1 MSEKNNVEDIKKI
14 DRYIVL
20 LIIMIL
26 IFSMVIIRLFYLQVM
41 NGEQFKVMANDNAV
55 RYIPEPAPRG
65 SIFDRNGNVLAA
77 SKQSYMLV
85 YIQTENS
92 MENFFSTFKEVFSL
106 LGSSMRINENGEVQ
120 KEDIKDDF
128 ELKVN
133 PFRFDFRTDDKNAN
147 RCLEL
152 RFKKD
157 RGLHSGILRKI
168 EQEKDNKTNL
178 NDELIKLSA
187 EECFYKLVYKYK
199 LYRLLE
205 LTKEQEARLVED
217 YESGNLTN
225 KQITEMIIDKFTIEE
240 LRRYMVIK
248 DSIIMQ
254 SFTGYKP
261 VIIASNI
268 DRKTAFIFEQVKHE
282 LPGIEVTMHPIR
294 YYPNN
299 ELGANFIGY
308 VSRINSGRKEDYEQ
322 RGYDI
327 NSDLIG
333 MSGLESAFEERLKGS
348 KGGITVKINKYGRK
362 IDELFRLDPSPGQNM
377 ILTID
382 KTLQMI
388 TEKSLETVMQD
399 LQKNHKH
406 GKDTVDTKNATRGAA
421 VVLDV
426 RTGAV
431 LAMASNPS
439 YDPNIFSIPGKL
451 TPEISRKYF
460 LPDFYTYGEE
470 YIKKMKLKI
479 SIDDIF
485 PLQSNNIREDIYDI
499 YPKPFYNYATCG
511 LIPPGSTFK
520 PLTAL
525 AGLEE
530 GVITSSSK
538 ISDAGIF
545 DEHPPYTDNYKGA
558 CWLWNEHKHNHPPM
572 DVKKALEVSCN
583 YFFYEVSHRLFRTG
597 GLDNLA
603 KYAWRFGLGV
613 DPKSKIKP
621 TTGIEIAENF
631 GQVYNNQSRKNLAA
645 RQYKFGLVETLNV
658 GKYYD
663 NNGRTYNYKPLL
675 IADDVSD
682 NKELRDEKNRFK
694 ATIYNEI
701 TGAVDEKQ
709 NYNKF
714 KFKILPSLV
723 HNLMSKYSKERR
735 EAYTSKDIELN
746 IEVIADYIYYTVIKE
761 ATITG
766 NIYDASIG
774 QGMSNFTPLQM
785 AGYISTLANG
795 GSRYRIRLVEKVTD
809 SRGNIIEEFGPELLD
824 KITLK
829 ADTVRTVKEGMKR
842 VTSDDGTA
850 SEAFREF
857 PIQTAGKTGSATY
870 KENGKQEELGRTSY
884 GIYLGFAPFNDPEI
898 AVCVVIFDG
907 GHGGYVA
914 PVARAIYEAYFRER
928 LNNIK
933 GFRPMFDFTMNP

>member
-1 MSEKNNVEDIKKI
+1 MSEKNNVEDVKKI

-26 IFSMVIIRLFYLQVM
+26 IFSLVIIRLFYLQVV

-106 LGSSMRINENGEVQ
+106 LDSSTKVNENGEIQ
-120 KEDIKDDF
+120 KEEIKDDF

-133 PFRFDFRTDDKNAN
+133 PFRFDFRTDDKSVN

-157 RGLHSGILRKI
+157 RGLHAGVLRKM
-168 EQEKDNKTNL
+168 EQEKDDKTNL

-199 LYRLLE
+199 LYKLLE
-205 LTKEQEARLVED
+205 LTKEQEERLVKEHED
-217 YESGNLTN
+217 GNLTN
-225 KQITEMIIDKFTIEE
+225 KQITEMIINKFTVEE

-248 DSIIMQ
+248 DSIVMQ

-261 VIIASNI
+261 VIIASNM
-268 DRKTAFIFEQVKHE
+268 DRKTAFIFEQVKNK
-282 LPGIEVTMHPIR
+282 LPGIEVTMQPIR

-348 KGGITVKINKYGRK
+348 KGGMTVKINKYGRK
-362 IDELFRLDPSPGQNM
+362 IDELFRLDLSPGQNI

-388 TEKSLETVMQD
+388 TERALDTVMQD

-439 YDPNIFSIPGKL
+439 YDPNLFSIPGKL

-479 SIDDIF
+479 CVDDIF
-485 PLQSNNIREDIYDI
+485 PLQSNNTREDIYDI

-613 DPKSKIKP
+613 DPKSKIRP

-645 RQYKFGLVETLNV
+645 RQYKFGLVETLSV

-663 NNGRTYNYKPLL
+663 NNGRIYNYKPLL

-682 NKELRDEKNRFK
+682 NKELKDEKNRFK
-694 ATIYNEI
+694 AAIYNEI
-701 TGAVDEKQ
+701 TGVIDEEH

-723 HNLMSKYSKERR
+723 HDLISKYSKERR
-735 EAYTSKDIELN
+735 EAYTNKDIELN
-746 IEVIADYIYYTVIKE
+746 TEVIADYIYYTVIKE

-774 QGMSNFTPLQM
+774 QGMNNFTPLQM

-795 GSRYRIRLVEKVTD
+795 GNRHRIRLVEKVTD
-809 SRGNIIEEFGPELLD
+809 SRGNTIEEFGPELLD
-824 KITLK
+824 KIILK
-829 ADTVRTVKEGMKR
+829 ADTVKTVKEGMKR

-850 SEAFREF
+850 SEAFKDF

-884 GIYLGFAPFNDPEI
+884 GIYLGFAPFSDPEI

-914 PVARAIYEAYFRER
+914 PVARAIYETYFRER
-928 LNNIK
+928 LNNVK
-933 GFRPMFDFTMNP
+933 GFQPMFNFTMNP